1 MAYAQY
7 LLRRKNEN
15 IWRFRIQTPKRLRGR
30 LPREFQKSTGTQ
42 DKRDAA
48 VIAGFFAIVF
58 RELFDKAPDM
68 TDNELH
74 RKHLLLKGRLSSAKG
89 KALDRAFD
97 TKLAERRLELM
108 TEQNKVSQA
117 KASALLGALAT
128 VAGSTPHKAPEPTV
142 DNPQKFST
150 VAKEWLDQFSTRD
163 IAERGKKD
171 ARSSYKFWRDFF
183 GDIHCHEIK
192 RSQMREARS
201 IVDNLPQRSKL
212 QHLTHREI
220 FEMALDGDH
229 DVDTVGLATKRARFR
244 HLREI
249 LEKANYEDSMTQSF
263 DIYLQ
268 TKGLKNKPTIE
279 RKPFSD
285 ADLQAIFSPNYGSY
299 PASQLANH
307 QSLPVKFWGPLL
319 LAYSGAR
326 RKEILSLRVDNIRA
340 DEGVHFIEINDR
352 FEGQSLKNEN
362 SRRKVPIHSSLINT
376 GFLDFVDDRRTEIG
390 AKGMLFEWPSADK
403 LELFSGWFLEQAESV
418 GVELRGVNDRG
429 IEWTKVLHC
438 LRHSVATNLDSRE
451 CTQAEIGAV
460 LGHTTE
466 SQVDALSSPT
476 TAKYTHRKAANL
488 SKLKEIVEN
497 IRYDGVNIDSLSWQ
511 AFKLHNKL

>member
-7 LLRRKNEN
+7 LLRRKSEN
-15 IWRFRIQTPKRLRGR
+15 IWRFRIQTPKNLRGR
-30 LPREFQKSTGTQ
+30 LPREFQKSTGAR

-58 RELFDKAPDM
+58 REFFEKAPNM
-68 TDNELH
+68 TDDELH

-89 KALDRAFD
+89 KVLDSAFD
-97 TKLAERRLELM
+97 TKVSERRLELM
-108 TEQNKVSQA
+108 TEQKKMSEA

-128 VAGSTPHKAPEPTV
+128 VGGSAPSKEQPPTV

-150 VAKEWLDQFSTRD
+150 VANKWLDQFLARD
-163 IAERGKKD
+163 VAVRGKKD
-171 ARSSYKFWRDFF
+171 ARSSYEFWCDFF

-192 RSQMREARS
+192 RSQMREART
-201 IVDNLPQRSKL
+201 IVDNLPNRSKL
-212 QHLTHREI
+212 QHLTHAEI

-229 DVDTVGLATKRARFR
+229 DAGTVGLATKRARFR
-244 HLREI
+244 HLRDI
-249 LEKANYEDSMTQSF
+249 FEKANYEDSMIQSF

-285 ADLQAIFSPNYGSY
+285 TDLQAIFGPNYGSY
-299 PASQLANH
+299 PATNN

-326 RKEILSLRVDNIRA
+326 RKEILSLRVDNIQV
-340 DEGVHFIEINDR
+340 DEGIHFIEISDR

-362 SRRKVPIHSSLINT
+362 SRRKVPIHSSLISA
-376 GFLDFVDDRRTEIG
+376 GFLDFVADRRAEAG
-390 AKGMLFEWPSADK
+390 VKGKLFEWPNTDK
-403 LELFSGWFLEQAESV
+403 LELFSDWFLEQAESL
-418 GVELRGVNDRG
+418 GVELRGENERG
-429 IEWTKVLHC
+429 NEWVKTLHS
-438 LRHSVATNLDSRE
+438 LRHTAATNLDSRDS
-451 CTQAEIGAV
+451 TQAEIGAL
-460 LGHTTE
+460 LGHTTAV
-466 SQVDALSSPT
+466 QVEALASPT
-476 TAKYTHRKAANL
+476 TARYTHRKAANL
-488 SKLKEIVEN
+488 SKLQKIVNN
-497 IRYDGVNIDSLSWQ
+497 IKYDGVNIDSLSWR